1 MAKKLIAILLAL
13 TVVVFAF
20 AACGETKDAEP
31 TTEATDAAE
40 VTTEAPAPETTAAP
54 ADETT
59 AAPADAT
66 TAAPATTTAAP
77 AATTTAAPAA
87 TTAAPAET
95 TAAAKAPQTKAEIV
109 AYYNDVINKVKPSAK
124 SITQNKS
131 AITLAGPTTL
141 PSALSG
147 ILRILG
153 GADKFIGDQ
162 LEKNSDTSAHTI
174 DKSKFPVEDETWS
187 SKLTE
192 ADVKSATCTEANG
205 VYTITITTVADG
217 KSDTVKH
224 GQGHAP
230 KAFNVVLPGV
240 VNDNIPGVAAS
251 MVGTAKMDYP
261 SSTVKITVDSKTGQV
276 KTADYD
282 IYWTINFE
290 KAGAIL
296 PFLTKTSYTIA
307 W

>member
-20 AACGETKDAEP
+20 AACGDTKGTET
-31 TTEATDAAE
+31 TTEAAD
-40 VTTEAPAPETTAAP
+40 VTTEAPVDETTAAPVVDETTAAP

-59 AAPADAT
+59 AAPAETTAAAAT
-66 TAAPATTTAAP
+66 TAAATTAA
-77 AATTTAAPAA
+77 ATTAAA
-87 TTAAPAET
+87 TTAAP
-95 TAAAKAPQTKAEIV
+95 AAKAPQTKAEII
-109 AYYNDVINKVKPSAK
+109 AYYNEAINKVKPGAK
-124 SITQNKS
+124 SITQNYAKIS
-131 AITLAGPTTL
+131 LAGPTTL

-162 LEKNSDTSAHTI
+162 LAKNSDTEKHTI
-174 DKSKFPVEDETWS
+174 DKSKFPVEDESWS

-205 VYTITITTVADG
+205 IYTITITTVADG
-217 KSDTVKH
+217 KSDAVKH

-261 SSTVKITVDSKTGQV
+261 SSTVKVTVDSRTGQV
-276 KTADYD
+276 KSAVYD
-282 IYWTINFE
+282 SYWTINFD

-296 PFLTKTSYTIA
+296 PFLTSTSYDIA